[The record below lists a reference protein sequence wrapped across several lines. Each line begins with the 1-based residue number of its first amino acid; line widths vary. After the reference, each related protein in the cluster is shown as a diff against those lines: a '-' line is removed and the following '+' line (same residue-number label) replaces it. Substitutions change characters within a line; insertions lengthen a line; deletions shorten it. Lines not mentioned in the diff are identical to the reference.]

1 MKHFRPSA
9 ACAPALKDDRHRRVL
24 RTLEGVLADG
34 TSRAWQ
40 GMTVVLMARL
50 SEPERASLVYASVQ
64 SLPPE
69 IGQMTA
75 EAALAD
81 GMAAPLPPLFDAMDH
96 ARDWVAY
103 TSPAMR
109 DAIAAACYEAM
120 PPDRRAAFLAWG
132 AAV

>member
-1 MKHFRPSA
+1 MKHFAPGA
-9 ACAPALKDDRHRRVL
+9 DCAPALKDDRHRRVL
-24 RTLEGVLADG
+24 RALEGVLIDG
-34 TSRAWQ
+34 TSRAWH
-40 GMTVVLMARL
+40 GMTLVLMARL
-50 SEPERASLVYASVQ
+50 SVPERASLAFASLQ
-64 SLPPE
+64 ALPPE